1 MMAYFMRFYKRISL
15 FIGLLS
21 LLSIAFAAA
30 SSLQIKSAELDV
42 LGNAYSLDAQF
53 DLNLSRVL
61 QSAVNKGVVLSFL
74 IEFQIVK
81 PRKYWFNSEIVTV
94 RRQVTLNY
102 HALSRQYL
110 VSYDTHQKSFETLAE
125 ALQELQHVDD
135 WNVVTKDELEA
146 GQRYEAALL
155 VRLDKN
161 KLPKAIQVD
170 AISSEDWNL
179 ASEIYRWS
187 FKETK

>member
-1 MMAYFMRFYKRISL
+1 MAYFMRFYKRISL

-53 DLNLSRVL
+53 DLSLSRAL
-61 QSAVNKGVVLSFL
+61 QSAVNKGVALSFL

-81 PRKYWFNSEIVTV
+81 QRKYWFDDEIVTV

-110 VSYDTHQKSFETLAE
+110 VSYDTHQKSFETLGE
-125 ALQELQHVDD
+125 ALQELEHVDD

-155 VRLDKN
+155 MRLDKS
-161 KLPKAIQVD
+161 KLPKPIQVD

>member
-21 LLSIAFAAA
+21 LLSMAFASANY
-30 SSLQIKSAELDV
+30 LEIKSAQLDTQ
-42 LGNAYSLDAQF
+42 GNAYNLDAQF
-53 DLNLSRVL
+53 DINLNQAL
-61 QSAVNKGVVLSFL
+61 QSAVNKGVILSFL

-81 PRKYWFNSEIVTV
+81 QRKYWFDDEIVTV
-94 RRQVTLNY
+94 RRQVTLSY

-110 VSYDTHQKSFETLAE
+110 VSDRTHQKSFETLAE
-125 ALQELQHVDD
+125 ALQELEYIND
-135 WNVVTKDELEA
+135 WNVINKDELEA
-146 GQRYEAALL
+146 GQRYEAALF
-155 VRLDKN
+155 VRLDKS

-187 FKETK
+187 IKETP